1 MAKTRCIILTNGDA
15 ARIQEYLSL
24 DMNKKHAQKNGS
36 MISRSVQFPD
46 GFSVRLTCCGV
57 PSGVSYAEAI
67 LCDPNGEEV
76 ISSGPQ
82 NKILG
87 YWLLPFDGRE
97 YALSV
102 SAKAASV
109 QPEDVSRPEQADRTA
124 EADALCMMAITE
136 ERGCASLQ
144 DEV

>member
-24 DMNKKHAQKNGS
+24 DMNKKHVQKNGS
-36 MISRSVQFPD
+36 MISHSVQFPD

-67 LCDPNGEEV
+67 LCDPSGEEV
-76 ISSGPQ
+76 TSSGPQ

-102 SAKAASV
+102 SAESV
-109 QPEDVSRPEQADRTA
+109 RKEPSRDTQMRLQRLRAYSRKTYQDLSKRT
-124 EADALCMMAITE
+124 
-136 ERGCASLQ
+136 ERLKQMRFA
-144 DEV
+144 